1 MSRFVKRKAQPPK
14 AISTASLPDVIFML
28 LFFFMVTTVMR
39 ETEVQVNVTLPT
51 ASQVKKLEKKSIVS
65 FVYIGRP
72 VRHLQGLYGI
82 EPIIQLNDKLIS
94 EEGIPSESIKD
105 FILFERE
112 KLDESDKNKMTVSL
126 RIDQNIPMGKV
137 NDVKQA
143 LRMANALKINY
154 SARRPYETIV
164 SR

>member
-1 MSRFVKRKAQPPK
+1 MAKFIKKKPTGVK
-14 AISTASLPDVIFML
+14 AINTASLPDIVFML

-39 ETEVQVNVTLPT
+39 ETEVQVSVTLPA
-51 ASQVKKLEKKSIVS
+51 ASQVKKLEKKSLVS
-65 FVYIGRP
+65 FIYIGRP
-72 VRHLQGLYGI
+72 VRHLQTLYGI

-112 KLDESDKNKMTVSL
+112 KLDEADKNKMTVSL

-137 NDVKQA
+137 TDVKQA

-154 SARRPYETIV
+154 SAKRPYDTF
-164 SR
+164 

>member
-1 MSRFVKRKAQPPK
+1 MPKFIKKKEAGIK
-14 AISTASLPDVIFML
+14 AINTASLPDIVFML
-28 LFFFMVTTVMR
+28 LFFFMVVTVLR
-39 ETEVQVNVTLPT
+39 ETEVQVSVALPS
-51 ASQVKKLEKKSIVS
+51 ASQVKKLEKKSLVS
-65 FVYIGRP
+65 YVYIGRP
-72 VRHLQGLYGI
+72 IRQLQALYGI

-112 KLDESDKNKMTVSL
+112 KLDEADKNKMTVSL

-137 NDVKQA
+137 TDVKQA

-154 SARRPYETIV
+154 SAKKIYEKLN
-164 SR
+164 R